1 MNEEETQDIMEH
13 KDLFVS
19 GHRACQGC
27 GMALAVRH
35 VLKAT
40 GNDIIVVT
48 PTGCLE
54 TFTSPGSY
62 SPWMVPW
69 IHHLFENG
77 PSVASGIAAALKAQ
91 KRDSTRV
98 LVIGGDGATFDIG
111 FGALS
116 GMLERGDDVLYLC
129 VDNGAYMNT
138 GGQRSGATP
147 TYAATTTDPPGSQ
160 SLGKIQKKKDLPA
173 VAAAHGVPY
182 VATASVG
189 YIKDLQKKV
198 KKAMSYHGA
207 RYIQI
212 DTPCPSVWGV
222 ASDRTLEVARLG
234 VESGL
239 VPLFQMEDGRI
250 TGVRKLKKRLPVE
263 EYLKT
268 QGRFKH
274 LFEKGKGMEEI
285 GKIQAIADENIEKYR
300 LLQQKREGKAKESF
314 ERKGY
319 SYDPG

>member
-27 GMALAVRH
+27 GMAIAVRH

-98 LVIGGDGATFDIG
+98 LVIGGDGAAFDIG

-116 GMLERGDDVLYLC
+116 GMLERGDDVLYIC

-173 VAAAHGVPY
+173 LVAAHGVPY
-182 VATASVG
+182 VATASVAC
-189 YIKDLQKKV
+189 INDLQKKV
-198 KKAMSYHGA
+198 KKAMSYRGA

-239 VPLFQMEDGRI
+239 VPLMEMENGVI
-250 TGVRKLKKRLPVE
+250 THVRKIKKLMPVND
-263 EYLKT
+263 YLKS
-268 QGRFKH
+268 QKRFSH
-274 LFEKGKGMEEI
+274 LFGSTRAQDELSR
-285 GKIQAIADENIEKYR
+285 IQEFANENVRKYG
-300 LLQQKREGKAKESF
+300 LH
-314 ERKGY
+314 
-319 SYDPG
+319 

>member
-116 GMLERGDDVLYLC
+116 GMLERGDDVLYIC

-160 SLGKIQKKKDLPA
+160 SLGKFQKKKDLPA

-182 VATASVG
+182 VATASVA
-189 YIKDLQKKV
+189 YLKDLQKKV
-198 KKAMSYHGA
+198 KKAMSYRGA

-239 VPLFQMEDGRI
+239 VPLIEMENGII
-250 TGVRKLKKRLPVE
+250 THVRKIKKLVPVND
-263 EYLKT
+263 YLKS
-268 QGRFKH
+268 QKRFSH
-274 LFEKGKGMEEI
+274 LFGSNRAQDELSR
-285 GKIQAIADENIEKYR
+285 IQEFANGNVRKYG
-300 LLQQKREGKAKESF
+300 LH
-314 ERKGY
+314 
-319 SYDPG
+319 